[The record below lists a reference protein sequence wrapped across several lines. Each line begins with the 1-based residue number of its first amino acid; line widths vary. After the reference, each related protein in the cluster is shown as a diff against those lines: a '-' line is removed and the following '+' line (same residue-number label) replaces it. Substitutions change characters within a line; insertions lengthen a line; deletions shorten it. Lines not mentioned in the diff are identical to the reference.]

1 MSFFYSY
8 CPRVESTCL
17 NCHLIHQ
24 GVVTHLR
31 FLWLCVIDHMMN
43 YWSCHTSVVLV
54 AMRNRSYDELLP
66 QNPSPLALKRKLC
79 PGFWCFCLIPMNKLL
94 LDFFKGKIDPPPPC
108 APLVPATPVL
118 PFVAL

>member
-1 MSFFYSY
+1 MHYMLRVNLKFMEDSNVLLLFLLSQVGEYMPQLSSHP
-8 CPRVESTCL
+8 PR
-17 NCHLIHQ
+17 
-24 GVVTHLR
+24 
-31 FLWLCVIDHMMN
+31 
-43 YWSCHTSVVLV
+43 SCHTSEVLV
-54 AMRNRSYDELLP
+54 AMRDRSYDELLP

-118 PFVAL
+118 PFLAL